1 MSVCAVQC
9 GIMTCPLTNH
19 CLTLRANLNWSTLFL
34 FSSSFF
40 FKTTSDEFDS
50 GVVHQEISNDDAVL
64 PLWEGK
70 VVAKVERVEQ

>member
-1 MSVCAVQC
+1 M
-9 GIMTCPLTNH
+9 
-19 CLTLRANLNWSTLFL
+19 F
-34 FSSSFF
+34 FSCFFFRFF

-50 GVVHQEISNDDAVL
+50 GVVHEEISNDDAIL

>member
-1 MSVCAVQC
+1 MEQRILVEFLVTE
-9 GIMTCPLTNH
+9 G
-19 CLTLRANLNWSTLFL
+19 LRLHLLPVVSFL
-34 FSSSFF
+34 FPLFPPHRFF